1 MDCRVISAFTRVHS
15 PSKTGVNALHDA
27 LCPAMTALPAS
38 RHMTFFCLGL
48 PAGRVTELLR
58 SNVSSVT
65 RGAIHEFAMAGAG
78 EVPGVVETAVEVV
91 GDFSRRAGPP

>member
-1 MDCRVISAFTRVHS
+1 
-15 PSKTGVNALHDA
+15 
-27 LCPAMTALPAS
+27 MTALPAS

-65 RGAIHEFAMAGAG
+65 RGAIHEFAMAGAVEG
-78 EVPGVVETAVEVV
+78 LCLVKSAGVVVGAVY
-91 GDFSRRAGPP
+91 RRERHQYCGFVLALALPAENPEPRSHQHVPHRTDA